1 MSKFLNYIKEN
12 YRETA
17 LVSTITLFA
26 LILRLILLNNYGD
39 LWLDELYSWYFASK
53 NSVFATVFEL
63 FKQDV
68 HMPLYFVILHFWI
81 KIFGQSDTSMHL
93 CTLFLTLPLIPISF
107 YIAKNLFNKATG
119 YFASIIMAL
128 SGFCIYYSIEVRFY
142 GLVFILALL
151 SAFYF
156 AKMLDKYEKEYAIG
170 FLISHLMLIYTF
182 SITGLLTIV
191 YALVAGVYVFVKKP
205 EILKKIVLIFLILF
219 LLSLPAIIAMIMN
232 ILVFNNQICSF
243 TKDIY
248 VFSWAIILNTLEG
261 IFSQHI
267 PQITTGAVNVY
278 SNLLENIKS
287 VNYVVFVLIPVLI
300 GVLGVIKGLLSKDKK
315 FYLFFLPSLIF
326 SFLILICSSLGL
338 IASLV
343 RYITIVFPIFVCS
356 ACYGLTLFTR
366 KTSSI
371 IIFSVWI
378 LLNYTYFYV
387 FNQNIFTSPK
397 SECVQMTELLRDYV
411 KINDNDYVLI
421 PYSGNKIKRYVS
433 VGKFIDFQA
442 DDMLLLKDKKS
453 YQMYFGDVFVSREN
467 VRNILKKSIQED
479 TIFETY
485 NQNLKNR
492 LKDIKKGDKLIIISY
507 RNGMVSGMNA
517 NWQYLKSD
525 EYYENM
531 NLFMLIISKVMRDS
545 IAFANKNF
553 EYVNSYSLSYAD
565 YVIWVYEKR

>member
-81 KIFGQSDTSMHL
+81 KIFGQSDISMHL

-156 AKMLDKYEKEYAIG
+156 TKMLYKYEKKYAIG
-170 FLISHLMLIYTF
+170 FLLSHLLLIYTF

-315 FYLFFLPSLIF
+315 FYVFFLPSLIF
-326 SFLILICSSLGL
+326 SILVLILSSSGL
-338 IASLV
+338 IASLL
-343 RYITIVFPIFVCS
+343 RLNFIYSENQLYNYFFCLDFIKL
-356 ACYGLTLFTR
+356 YLF
-366 KTSSI
+366 
-371 IIFSVWI
+371 
-378 LLNYTYFYV
+378 L
-387 FNQNIFTSPK
+387 
-397 SECVQMTELLRDYV
+397 CV
-411 KINDNDYVLI
+411 
-421 PYSGNKIKRYVS
+421 
-433 VGKFIDFQA
+433 
-442 DDMLLLKDKKS
+442 
-453 YQMYFGDVFVSREN
+453 
-467 VRNILKKSIQED
+467 
-479 TIFETY
+479 
-485 NQNLKNR
+485 
-492 LKDIKKGDKLIIISY
+492 
-507 RNGMVSGMNA
+507 
-517 NWQYLKSD
+517 
-525 EYYENM
+525 
-531 NLFMLIISKVMRDS
+531 
-545 IAFANKNF
+545 
-553 EYVNSYSLSYAD
+553 
-565 YVIWVYEKR
+565 